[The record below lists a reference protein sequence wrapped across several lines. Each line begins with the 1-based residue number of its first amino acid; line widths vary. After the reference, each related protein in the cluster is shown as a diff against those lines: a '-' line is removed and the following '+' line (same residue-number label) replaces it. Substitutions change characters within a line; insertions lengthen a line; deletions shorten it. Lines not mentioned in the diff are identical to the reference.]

1 MDERY
6 SGRSPRQGTVS
17 DHSNLGQV
25 RSLPESPILKLEL
38 WSDKSGYES
47 PLGSDDPIETT
58 ADIESG
64 QGYDESDELEEINNV
79 SISEMSSPNLYPNR
93 PPTPFDVNLYQ
104 QKKTLAQGMM
114 DLALISANAN
124 QMRYV
129 LQSRD
134 EYFYTAA
141 MSMIILSL
149 VLQIIVGVGLIWNS
163 KYNVK
168 KLDHTRQANTTNNW
182 TVIGI
187 FLVTILNVF
196 ISSFGVTPTD
206 APEKI
211 TNSPYPQNQNN
222 FDPAFGQNQDV
233 KPSFTAKAT

>member
-1 MDERY
+1 MDGRY
-6 SGRSPRQGTVS
+6 PGKISRQGTVPG
-17 DHSNLGQV
+17 HSNLGRA
-25 RSLPESPILKLEL
+25 RSLPESRTLKLEL
-38 WSDKSGYES
+38 QSNKSGYETPS
-47 PLGSDDPIETT
+47 GSNDPKETI
-58 ADIESG
+58 ADVELG
-64 QGYDESDELEEINNV
+64 QGYDEPDELEEINHV
-79 SISEMSSPNLYPNR
+79 PIREMPSPNSYPHR
-93 PPTPFDVNLYQ
+93 PPTPFDINLYQ

-141 MSMIILSL
+141 MSMIIMSL

-163 KYNVK
+163 RYNVK
-168 KLDHTRQANTTNNW
+168 KLDHTRQANATNNW

-206 APEKI
+206 APEKD
-211 TNSPYPQNQNN
+211 TSHPYPQNPND
-222 FDPAFGQNQDV
+222 FDPAFEQNQDA
-233 KPSFTAKAT
+233 KPDFTAKIA